1 MSATPLTRELVK
13 NPERHRLLLSI
24 SATAINVLV
33 APIDT
38 DDECLAAS
46 IELGRGAGATS
57 LEEAVYAN
65 PLLLLPFNRVDIVIV
80 TERFHILPPATAGN
94 AAVCEALDELID
106 RDHCEAFADAI
117 DSRNSQLTLLPRETA
132 RFLHRT
138 FDTAVFHGH
147 LAVLGRYLAGRSRL
161 GNTGKLFVNLRR
173 DSIDLLAFDSLGLS
187 VANTIACS
195 DDNDALYYI
204 LAVARTAGLD
214 LANDEV
220 LLCGDQRRRAALMQ
234 PLATYVAGTMPLIV
248 PAALTRRLPG
258 NSEVPLEL
266 IVL

>member
-1 MSATPLTRELVK
+1 MSAAPLTRELVK
-13 NPERHRLLLSI
+13 DPERRRLLLSI
-24 SATAINVLV
+24 SATAVHVLV
-33 APIDT
+33 VPDEG
-38 DDECLAAS
+38 DEECLAAC
-46 IELGRGAGATS
+46 IPLGEGAAATS

-65 PLLLLPFNRVDIVIV
+65 PLLLLPFKQVDIVVV
-80 TERFHILPPATAGN
+80 TERFHILPPEMAGN
-94 AAVCEALDELID
+94 NAVCEALDDIFD

-147 LAVLGRYLAGRSRL
+147 LAVLGRYLAGRTRL
-161 GNTGKLFVNLRR
+161 GNTDKLFVNLRP
-173 DSIDLLAFDSLGLS
+173 DYIDLLAFDSMGLS

-195 DDNDALYYI
+195 NDNDALYYI
-204 LAVARTAGLD
+204 LAVMRTAGLD

-220 LLCGDQRRRAALMQ
+220 LLCGDRGRRAALMQ
-234 PLATYVAGTMPLIV
+234 PLATYAASPMPLIV
-248 PAALTRRLPG
+248 PAALTRHLPG
-258 NSEVPLEL
+258 NTDVPLEL

>member
-13 NPERHRLLLSI
+13 DPERRRLLLSI

-33 APIDT
+33 TPIDT
-38 DDECLAAS
+38 DDECLAGY
-46 IELGRGAGATS
+46 IPLGDSAGAAI

-65 PLLLLPFNRVDIVIV
+65 PLLLLPFKQVDIVVV
-80 TERFHILPPATAGN
+80 TDRFHILPPETAGN
-94 AAVCEALDELID
+94 AAVCEALDDIID
-106 RDHCEAFADAI
+106 RDHCDAFADTI

-132 RFLHRT
+132 RFLRRT
-138 FDTAVFHGH
+138 FDTAAFHGH
-147 LAVLGRYLAGRSRL
+147 LAVLGRYLAGRTRL

-173 DSIDLLAFDSLGLS
+173 DAIDLLAFDSMGLS

-195 DDNDALYYI
+195 NDNDALYYI

-214 LANDEV
+214 LANDDV
-220 LLCGDQRRRAALMQ
+220 LLCGDPRRRAALMQ
-234 PLATYVAGTMPLIV
+234 PLATYVASPMPLIV
-248 PAALTRRLPG
+248 PAALTRNLPG
-258 NSEVPLEL
+258 NVDVPLEL